1 MKKVE
6 DGFWVVSWMTDV
18 EGRCANLGPYWQQ
31 LTGQSN
37 KAALGSG
44 WLDAICPDD
53 RKRVKNELAKANRGE
68 TPLRLAFRLRR
79 ADGAFFWVLAVGG
92 PRYDEAGVFQ
102 GFVGSITDI
111 DDQIRTDQRLM
122 EVQHRLQAIM
132 NAAPIGLSYSNGPD
146 CQHIT
151 GNSTLF
157 SQFEISPTDNIS
169 ASAADPEAAGRRIRF
184 FKAGRELTHGELPL
198 QRAVRE
204 RREIAPMELEV
215 LLPSGRR
222 WFADVSGAPVLGR
235 DGEVLGGVAV
245 TVDVTA
251 RRKAE
256 EALRNSEARF
266 ASFMRHLPGL
276 AWIKNVHGR
285 YVFVNDA
292 AEKAFRTPRA
302 GLYGKTDE
310 EIFPSDTAA
319 QFCVN
324 DQKARASE
332 AGFTAIET
340 LEHEDGVLHH
350 SLVSKFPIR
359 DAAKTLVGVG
369 GVAIDITE
377 RVIAEQKL
385 LEATERLRE
394 ADKRKDEF
402 LATLAHELR
411 NPLAPIRNGL
421 QVLRRAAG
429 QSGLA
434 ERVQDMMG
442 RQVDHLVRLVDD
454 LLEVSRITHGRIEL
468 KKERVALSP
477 VVGHAVDMSRD
488 LIDTKEL
495 QLRVVLPSD
504 PLLVDADP
512 VRLAQVF
519 SNLLNNAA
527 KFTDKGGRI
536 EVTAQ
541 RAVGEAIV
549 SVTDTGAGISKDM
562 LPRVFDLFAQSEN
575 TLVRTQGGLGI
586 GLALVRGLVELH
598 GGKVE
603 AASKGEGRGSRFN
616 VRLPLSSSAEPT
628 VTPQGPTPAE
638 RSTRRVLIV
647 DDTRDV
653 ADSFALLL
661 ETLGAEVR
669 VAYSGTQGLAT
680 CDEFE
685 PELIFLDIGM
695 PQMDGFETARRLRLQ
710 QSGRKATL
718 VALTGWGEEDMRR
731 RVKEAGFDR
740 HLTKP
745 ADLEQVEALLEAVSG
760 KQLQG
765 NPD

>member
-1 MKKVE
+1 MKKAE
-6 DGFWVVSWMTDV
+6 NRFWVVSWMTDA
-18 EGRCANLGPYWQQ
+18 EGRCANLGPLWQQ

-37 KAALGSG
+37 KAALGGG

-53 RKRVKNELAKANRGE
+53 RKRVKDELDEANRGE

-79 ADGAFFWVLAVGG
+79 ADGVFFWVSAVGG

-102 GFVGSITDI
+102 GFVGCITDI
-111 DDQIRTDQRLM
+111 DDQIRADQRLM
-122 EVQHRLQAIM
+122 E
-132 NAAPIGLSYSNGPD
+132 
-146 CQHIT
+146 
-151 GNSTLF
+151 
-157 SQFEISPTDNIS
+157 
-169 ASAADPEAAGRRIRF
+169 
-184 FKAGRELTHGELPL
+184 
-198 QRAVRE
+198 
-204 RREIAPMELEV
+204 
-215 LLPSGRR
+215 
-222 WFADVSGAPVLGR
+222 
-235 DGEVLGGVAV
+235 V

-251 RRKAE
+251 RKKAE
-256 EALRNSEARF
+256 EALRDSEARF

-276 AWIKNVHGR
+276 AWIKNVDGR

-292 AEKAFRTPRA
+292 AEKAFQMPRA
-302 GLYGKTDE
+302 ELYGKTDE

-319 QFCVN
+319 QFHAH

-421 QVLRRAAG
+421 QVLRRAGG

-468 KKERVALSP
+468 KKERVTLAA
-477 VVGHAVDMSRD
+477 VVGHAVDLSRD
-488 LIDTKEL
+488 LVDTKEIE
-495 QLRVVLPSD
+495 LRVVLPSD
-504 PLLVDADP
+504 PLLLDADP

-519 SNLLNNAA
+519 ANLLNNAA

-541 RAVGEAIV
+541 RVAGEAIV
-549 SVTDTGAGISKDM
+549 SVTDTGVGISKDM
-562 LPRVFDLFAQSEN
+562 LPRVFDLFAQSDN
-575 TLVRTQGGLGI
+575 TLVHTQGGLGI

-603 AASKGEGRGSRFN
+603 AASEGEGRGSRFI
-616 VRLPLSSSAEPT
+616 VRLPLSFSAEAS
-628 VTPQGPTPAE
+628 VAPQGPTPAE
-638 RSTRRVLIV
+638 RSARRVLVV

-669 VAYSGTQGLAT
+669 VAYSGAQGLAA

-685 PELIFLDIGM
+685 PELVFLDIGM
-695 PQMDGFETARRLRLQ
+695 PQMDGFETARRLRQQ

-718 VALTGWGEEDMRR
+718 VALTGWGEEEMRR
-731 RVKEAGFDR
+731 RVREAGFDR

-745 ADLEQVEALLEAVSG
+745 ADLEHVEALLEAVSR
-760 KQLQG
+760 KSCETPRL
-765 NPD
+765 